1 MPKPWRALGIAPGPP
16 VQGLS
21 IDARMPKHIGRL
33 SAYRAYRVNEANEA
47 GAAPASQAH
56 AGRRTAR
63 RRRIA
68 RCGGA
73 RLDTPIGR

>member
-33 SAYRAYRVNEANEA
+33 SGYRAYRVNEANEANKA

-63 RRRIA
+63 
-68 RCGGA
+68 
-73 RLDTPIGR
+73 